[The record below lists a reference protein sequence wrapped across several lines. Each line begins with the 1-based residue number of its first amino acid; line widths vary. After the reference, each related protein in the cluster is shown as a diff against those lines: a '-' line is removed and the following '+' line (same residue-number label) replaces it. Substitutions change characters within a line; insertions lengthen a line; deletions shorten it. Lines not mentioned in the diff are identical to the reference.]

1 MSEETKVKTIEE
13 VCGGFFG
20 VWNLD
25 LSRSTFEQSEPPKSG
40 VHIIELFEGHVIF
53 HMAWVDAEGQDF
65 EVKFAGIP
73 DGQIREFPGG
83 ELADAMSVTAPS
95 ELELN
100 TSAFLKGNELM
111 TATRLLMDKG
121 NEMLLTQTVHLPDDV
136 TLQNKSLYVRGG

>member
-1 MSEETKVKTIEE
+1 MSEELKTIEE
-13 VCGGFFG
+13 TCGGFFG
-20 VWNLD
+20 LWMLD
-25 LSRSTFEQSEPPKSG
+25 LSRSTFEQNEPPQSAT
-40 VHIIELFEGHVIF
+40 HRLELYEGHVVFYMNWI
-53 HMAWVDAEGQDF
+53 DAEGQDF

-111 TATRLLMDKG
+111 TATRLLVENG
-121 NEMLLTQTVHLPDDV
+121 SEMLLTQTVHLPDGV
-136 TLQNKSLYVRGG
+136 TLQNKSLYVKEI